1 MLIHRTML
9 FNQSIFLAILLNLA
23 WADDNAGFD
32 YPGEPGEANDFSD
45 DEILY
50 VGDIVDIRWHMNFTD
65 ALLKL
70 VQTPSNHES
79 ASEYIISGTRKD
91 AHG

>member
-1 MLIHRTML
+1 ML
-9 FNQSIFLAILLNLA
+9 FHQSILLAILLNLA
-23 WADDNAGFD
+23 WADDNVGFD
-32 YPGEPGEANDFSD
+32 NPGEPGETNDFSD
-45 DEILY
+45 NPIY
-50 VGDIVDIRWHMNFTD
+50 HVGDVVHIRWHMNFTD

-91 AHG
+91 SHG